1 MKRIYDHRL
10 VIATLQL
17 CYRSCIPGWK
27 INGRKYGREQ
37 VYIHIYT
44 FSSNTGEMFL
54 FLTKAPS
61 PIQRN
66 KQALILF
73 LPAATSLNH
82 IFPDDNARAYTLP
95 VEYLAFTNPSFVFTL
110 FIALAEFWF
119 YFQKFWILSIFVL
132 ILSEPING
140 CTIPLYTRISYTF
153 PCNLRQVSID
163 WQSITIYEKKS
174 PLFFR

>member
-1 MKRIYDHRL
+1 
-10 VIATLQL
+10 
-17 CYRSCIPGWK
+17 
-27 INGRKYGREQ
+27 
-37 VYIHIYT
+37 
-44 FSSNTGEMFL
+44 MFL

-95 VEYLAFTNPSFVFTL
+95 VEYLAFTNPSFVFYAFYRSRGILIL
-110 FIALAEFWF
+110 FPKILN
-119 YFQKFWILSIFVL
+119 YFSKILSIFVL

-140 CTIPLYTRISYTF
+140 CTIPLYTRIYISM
-153 PCNLRQVSID
+153 
-163 WQSITIYEKKS
+163 
-174 PLFFR
+174 